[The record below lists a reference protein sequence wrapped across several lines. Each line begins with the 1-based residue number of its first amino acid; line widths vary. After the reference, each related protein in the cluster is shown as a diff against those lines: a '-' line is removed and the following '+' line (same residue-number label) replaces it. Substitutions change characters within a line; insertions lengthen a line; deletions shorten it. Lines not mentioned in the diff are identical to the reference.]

1 MSQDGRPP
9 IHVVVVNWNTGAH
22 LRRCLESITHS
33 DEVGVLV
40 DRVSVVDNASHD
52 GSIDGLDDHELP
64 LEIIRNV
71 TNIGFGAAC
80 NQGAGG
86 SSAEYVLFLNP
97 DTTLLP
103 STLRVVAS
111 FMNTASADVDICG
124 VTVTHADGSPAI
136 SCARFPTLRVLVGKS
151 TGLDHLFPR
160 VFPPHH
166 LSAAETQDSRYV
178 DQVIGAF
185 FFVRRSLFD
194 ELDGFDSRFFLYYEE
209 VDFARRA
216 VARGRRSYLLTKTSI
231 RHVENVSSAQA
242 PVARLYHSLRSR
254 RQYVLLHWKRWQERL
269 LFVVTLALE
278 FPARLV
284 RDGARGG
291 WSAAANVMTSY
302 RLFVLDVLGRRSG
315 IPEHVA
321 APRGPERGR
330 AAP

>member
-1 MSQDGRPP
+1 MSRERPPP
-9 IHVVVVNWNTGAH
+9 IHVVVVNWNTGVH
-22 LRRCLESITHS
+22 LRRCLESITSS
-33 DEVGVLV
+33 DGMRVLV
-40 DRVSVVDNASHD
+40 DRVTVVDNASHD
-52 GSIDGLDDHELP
+52 CSIDGLDDLDLP
-64 LEIIRNV
+64 LEIVRNV

-136 SCARFPTLRVLVGKS
+136 SCARFPTLRVLVGKA
-151 TGLDHLFPR
+151 TGLDHLLPR

-166 LSAAETQDSRYV
+166 LSAAETHDSRYV

-194 ELDGFDSRFFLYYEE
+194 ELHGFDSRFFLYYEE

-216 VARGRRSYLLTKTSI
+216 SSLGRRSFLLTKTSI

-254 RQYVLLHWKRWQERL
+254 RRYALLHWKRWQERV
-269 LFVVTLALE
+269 LFVVALALE
-278 FPARLV
+278 FPARIV

-291 WSAAANVMTSY
+291 SSAAVDVLTSY
-302 RLFVLDVLGRRSG
+302 RLFVLDALGRRSSV
-315 IPEHVA
+315 PERVA
-321 APRGPERGR
+321 APSGPERQR
-330 AAP
+330 EAP